1 MPASRD
7 YLESV
12 YKEAYKA
19 ELDRSEKLDGQ
30 INLPTGIVTVF
41 LGASAFYF
49 EHPPAFGFTVRVS
62 LFYGTMIAYL
72 LAVLATIFCMVRS
85 YTRYRYALIPSP
97 LKIDERVEELRVFYQ
112 NYYGDAHPAV
122 DEDIKKEIQGE
133 LIGFYR
139 DAADENRKNNVK
151 RTEWLFRTTL
161 CIVLA
166 LLLLMLSR
174 VIFYAIANPPK
185 PQKIQIVSTPAEPSR
200 LNIAGAKSND
210 IQKVQVLAPPSAQGV
225 ELTNR
230 PLRPKIEITAPAP
243 IQGIEIVVPNNQ
255 AQ

>member
-1 MPASRD
+1 M
-7 YLESV
+7 
-12 YKEAYKA
+12 
-19 ELDRSEKLDGQ
+19 
-30 INLPTGIVTVF
+30 
-41 LGASAFYF
+41 
-49 EHPPAFGFTVRVS
+49 
-62 LFYGTMIAYL
+62 
-72 LAVLATIFCMVRS
+72 
-85 YTRYRYALIPSP
+85 
-97 LKIDERVEELRVFYQ
+97 
-112 NYYGDAHPAV
+112 